1 MRLSTAV
8 AALSLV
14 VMAGCSTKGEDEP
27 RAGGH
32 PLSHWLTALHDRDPA
47 VRHKAATKLGNIGA
61 SDPAVVPALIGAV
74 KDPDP
79 KVRSEVILSL
89 LKIGPAAKDSVPAL
103 TEALKDPDA
112 KVRQYAEKA
121 LVQVQKAG

>member
-1 MRLSTAV
+1 L
-8 AALSLV
+8 ALLLV
-14 VMAGCSTKGEDEP
+14 ILAGCSAKRDDEP

-32 PLSHWLTALHDRDPA
+32 PLSHWLTALHDQDAA
-47 VRHKAATKLGNIGA
+47 VRHKAATKLGNIGPV
-61 SDPAVVPALIGAV
+61 DPAVVPALIGAV

-79 KVRSEVILSL
+79 KVRSEAILSL
-89 LKIGPAAKDSVPAL
+89 LKIGPAAKDSVAAL

-121 LVQVQKAG
+121 LAQVQRAG